1 MIAVNDVSLVFG
13 EGTPDRV
20 QALKNVNL
28 RLTRGDFVTVIGSN
42 GAGKSS
48 LFNAISGLYPPTSGV
63 IRKDNVEITKW
74 PEYKRAAFIGRIFQ
88 DPLMGTA
95 GNMSVQDNLM
105 IASYKGM
112 KKLKISLNKQRKSYF
127 RESLARLEMGL
138 ENRMTDNVGLLSGG
152 QRQALTM
159 LMMVLSGPD
168 LVLLDEHTAA
178 LDPRNAVKVLELTDQ
193 FYNEFKLTVMMVT
206 HDMKMALAHGNRI
219 LMMDKGEIIME
230 AEGSE
235 KNNMT
240 IDTLVKRFHDIRG
253 QSLSNDETLLS
264 V

>member
-1 MIAVNDVSLVFG
+1 MNVCSSSGYNITDDVRPVRSLVG
-13 EGTPDRV
+13 YMPD
-20 QALKNVNL
+20 
-28 RLTRGDFVTVIGSN
+28 F
-42 GAGKSS
+42 
-48 LFNAISGLYPPTSGV
+48 FGLYEDMKV
-63 IRKDNVEITKW
+63 W
-74 PEYKRAAFIGRIFQ
+74 EYLDFFASAYRVPRARR
-88 DPLMGTA
+88 T
-95 GNMSVQDNLM
+95 
-105 IASYKGM
+105 
-112 KKLKISLNKQRKSYF
+112 
-127 RESLARLEMGL
+127 
-138 ENRMTDNVGLLSGG
+138 
-152 QRQALTM
+152 
-159 LMMVLSGPD
+159 VLI
-168 LVLLDEHTAA
+168 DE
-178 LDPRNAVKVLELTDQ
+178 VLELTDQ